1 MPRIARR
8 FTRCALFHFFAGKRG
23 RCTRHP
29 PKAGRSF
36 KRSNPRNLQS
46 SRTGNLARSGG
57 EAAEPESA
65 MRKAKGAP
73 EPTPLELIEIAKGVP
88 LNQNEL
94 TLAWQSK
101 QGSAV
106 SWMDSFGRR
115 WVKKRFVLFEKPDE
129 RTNPPLSSLR

>member
-1 MPRIARR
+1 
-8 FTRCALFHFFAGKRG
+8 
-23 RCTRHP
+23 
-29 PKAGRSF
+29 
-36 KRSNPRNLQS
+36 
-46 SRTGNLARSGG
+46 
-57 EAAEPESA
+57 

-106 SWMDSFGRR
+106 SWMDSSGRR
-115 WVKKRFVLFEKPDE
+115 WVKKNDLFYSKSPTSGQIHLYRPSGKARILSKNLLAKKRSNLICRF
-129 RTNPPLSSLR
+129 S